1 MSDNDTRTGGVVVP
15 LYTSDSTGRNS
26 PRQLQGTV
34 STFVDGRYYAGT
46 GKFKTEMLASTRYIV
61 MEVWAGHKRWED
73 GRVVECVAEI
83 DGHYPQRHELGY
95 TDERTWAPG
104 PGGKPADPWQDSREV
119 VLMREVDLS
128 EFTFC
133 TSTGGGRAA
142 VDALRRSMQNAN
154 LLRPGQMPVFELQWR
169 PMHTSFGTKS
179 KPDLKIV
186 GWWRPEQTTLAP
198 PDNGLNDE
206 IPDLSK

>member
-1 MSDNDTRTGGVVVP
+1 MSDDTKTGGVVVP
-15 LYTSDSTGRNS
+15 LYTSDSAGRNS
-26 PRQLQGTV
+26 PRQIQGTLL
-34 STFVDGRYYAGT
+34 TFVDKQFLAGT
-46 GKFKTEMLASTRYIV
+46 GSFRTEMLLSTRCVV
-61 MEVWAGHKRWED
+61 MEVWAGYKRWQD
-73 GRVVECVAEI
+73 GRVVECVAAI
-83 DGHYPQRHELGY
+83 GGRFPLRCELGY
-95 TDERTWAPG
+95 TDERAWPPG
-104 PGGKPADPWQDSREV
+104 FGGKPSDPWQDSREC
-119 VLMREVDLS
+119 VLMREVDLA

-154 LLRPGQMPVFELQWR
+154 LLRPGQMPVIELGWR

-179 KPDLKIV
+179 KPDFKIV

-198 PDNGLNDE
+198 SDNDLDDE